1 MVHLEGKLIVSGCK
15 EWYDCWN
22 IYYVWRRSI
31 VLLRSGWRMDEKGRI
46 ELIICY
52 KARWEGDQSFY

>member
-1 MVHLEGKLIVSGCK
+1 MIVEIFITYEGDQLFFYEVDEEEG
-15 EWYDCWN
+15 
-22 IYYVWRRSI
+22 
-31 VLLRSGWRMDEKGRI
+31 EKGRI